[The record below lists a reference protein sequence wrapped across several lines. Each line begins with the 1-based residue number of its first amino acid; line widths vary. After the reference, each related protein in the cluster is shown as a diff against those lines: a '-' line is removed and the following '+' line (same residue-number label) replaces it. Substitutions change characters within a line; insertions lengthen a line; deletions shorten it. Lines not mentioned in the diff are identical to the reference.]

1 MAATAD
7 RSDAMEKA
15 ARLVQRG
22 ELGRALKAYVRLF
35 EQDRRDWSVGN
46 TLGDLYVRVGQSR
59 EAIAHFTSLAEQ
71 LATDGFE
78 AKARALYRKILR
90 IQPDNP
96 VARQRVDELDRQQG
110 GSVSPFLKR
119 VLETARASRETAE
132 AEEAPQQAPTLTPAP
147 EAPPIPAPMA
157 QPPIP

>member
-22 ELGRALKAYVRLF
+22 ELDRALKAYVRLF

-71 LATDGFE
+71 LAKDGFE

-96 VARQRVDELDRQQG
+96 IARQRVDELDRQQG

-132 AEEAPQQAPTLTPAP
+132 AEEPPQKVPTFTPPPPVQAP
-147 EAPPIPAPMA
+147 PMA
-157 QPPIP
+157 Q